1 VISAADVAAVAATNC
16 RRESFFRDMAFPPWW
31 ANRKCLKSRSCC
43 SASQAGLGPAEIS
56 LTVIRAELMASVEK
70 PDA

>member
-31 ANRKCLKSRSCC
+31 ANRKCLKSRSC
-43 SASQAGLGPAEIS
+43 SASQAGLGPRGDLVDGDQSRIDGFCRE
-56 LTVIRAELMASVEK
+56 T
-70 PDA
+70 